1 MMPNRA
7 NSGQW
12 TQDDRIKNNKRS
24 VQLTQTVLFEFNLA
38 KQMQP
43 DISIYAIIVME

>member
-12 TQDDRIKNNKRS
+12 TQDDRAKNNKRS